1 MTALV
6 AGLVLF
12 LGVHSIRIFA
22 DDWRTARIARM
33 GEGPW
38 KGLYSLASLA
48 GLGLIIWGFGQA
60 RLDTI
65 VVWSPPAWTHLVAA
79 LLMLPAFVLIVAG
92 NVRGTH
98 MKAAVGHPMVLG
110 TKIWAFGHLVANGTL
125 ADIVLFGAF
134 LGWAIAAF
142 SAARRRDR
150 AAGVVYPAGTGSR
163 DALVVAIG
171 VVAWFVFGYWLHGPL
186 IGVRPFG

>member
-12 LGVHSIRIFA
+12 LGIHSIRIFA

-33 GEGPW
+33 GEGTW

-48 GLGLIIWGFGQA
+48 GLVLIVWGFGQA
-60 RLDTI
+60 RLDPI
-65 VVWSPPAWTHLVAA
+65 VVWSPQAWTRMAAA

-92 NVRGTH
+92 NVRGTR
-98 MKAAVGHPMVLG
+98 MKAAIGHPMVLG
-110 TKIWAFGHLVANGTL
+110 TKIWAFGHLIANGTL
-125 ADIVLFGAF
+125 ADIVLFGSF
-134 LGWAIAAF
+134 LAWAIAAF
-142 SAARRRDR
+142 AAARRRDR
-150 AAGVVYPAGTGSR
+150 AAGVVYPAGTWSR

-171 VVAWFVFGYWLHGPL
+171 VAAWFVFGYWLHGPL
-186 IGVRPFG
+186 IGVRPFA